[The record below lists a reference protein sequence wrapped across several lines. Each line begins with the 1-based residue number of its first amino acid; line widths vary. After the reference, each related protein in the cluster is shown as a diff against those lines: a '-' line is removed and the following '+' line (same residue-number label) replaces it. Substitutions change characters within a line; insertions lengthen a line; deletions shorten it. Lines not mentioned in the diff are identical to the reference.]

1 MNDSIGSL
9 TTEQRNPNTRG
20 IDQLTTVQIM
30 QLINDEDR
38 RVADAVRSCIP
49 QIAAA
54 ADLIVESFR
63 RGGRLFYFGAGTSGR
78 LGILDA
84 SECPPTYGTPP
95 ELVQGVIAGGDRAIR
110 EAVEGAEDNE
120 ALGASD
126 VDRCGVTAGDVVCG
140 IAASGR
146 TPYVLGA
153 MRRAREIGASVIG
166 ICNNE
171 RTPMRGIAGITI
183 EAVAGP
189 EVILGS
195 TRMKA
200 GTAQKLILNMLTTA
214 SMIRLGKIYD
224 NLMVDLQPSNGK
236 LVHRAKR
243 MIRMATGAED
253 AQVEAAYTA
262 AGGHVKTAIVIL
274 LAGVNADRAKRLLK
288 QADGLAARAIRLA
301 AEDQDA

>member
-1 MNDSIGSL
+1 
-9 TTEQRNPNTRG
+9 
-20 IDQLTTVQIM
+20 
-30 QLINDEDR
+30 
-38 RVADAVRSCIP
+38 
-49 QIAAA
+49 
-54 ADLIVESFR
+54 
-63 RGGRLFYFGAGTSGR
+63 LFYFGAGTSGR

-84 SECPPTYGTPP
+84 SECPPTFGTPP
-95 ELVQGVIAGGDRAIR
+95 DLVQGVIAGGDRAIR

-126 VDRCGVTAGDVVCG
+126 VDRRGVTAGDVVCG

-153 MRRAREIGASVIG
+153 MRRAREVGASVIG

-171 RTPMRGIAGITI
+171 RTPMRAIAGITI

-214 SMIRLGKIYD
+214 SMIRLGKVYD

-243 MIRMATGAED
+243 MIRMATGAD
-253 AQVEAAYTA
+253 DTQVEAAYTA

-274 LAGVNADRAKRLLK
+274 LAGVNAERAKRLLEE
-288 QADGLAARAIRLA
+288 AGGLTACAIRLA
-301 AEDQDA
+301 AEGKNA